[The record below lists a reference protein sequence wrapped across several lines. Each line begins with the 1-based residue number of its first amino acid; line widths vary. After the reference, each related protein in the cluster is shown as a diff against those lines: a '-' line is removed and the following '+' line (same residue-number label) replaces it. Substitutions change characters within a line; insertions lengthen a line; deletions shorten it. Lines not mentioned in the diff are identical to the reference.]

1 MRRFGTVTALVV
13 DDVEEPRIE
22 GRRLFAAIIG
32 WPARMPT
39 AFVMLPPDLLDL
51 KPDATL
57 AASPLAVAHAWEI
70 GVVPEPTQRLMRISA
85 NMTKPP

>member
-1 MRRFGTVTALVV
+1 MRRVGTVTALVV

-22 GRRLFAAIIG
+22 GRRLFAWIIG

-39 AFVMLPPDLLDL
+39 VFVMLPPEFVMLPPELLDL

-57 AASPLAVAHAWEI
+57 AASHWQLRVR
-70 GVVPEPTQRLMRISA
+70 GKSG
-85 NMTKPP
+85 

>member
-39 AFVMLPPDLLDL
+39 AFVMLPPELLDL

-57 AASPLAVAHAWEI
+57 AASHWQLRVR
-70 GVVPEPTQRLMRISA
+70 GKSG
-85 NMTKPP
+85 

>member
-22 GRRLFAAIIG
+22 GRRLFASIIG

-39 AFVMLPPDLLDL
+39 AFVMLPPEFLDL

-57 AASPLAVAHAWEI
+57 AASHWQLRVR
-70 GVVPEPTQRLMRISA
+70 GKSG
-85 NMTKPP
+85 